1 MLPMLEKNFTGRS
14 QLMAK
19 KGKAKA
25 RKRSG
30 KRSVKD
36 LSPRSAKGKSV
47 KGGASSANNLK
58 QIGLALH
65 NYAGVSAQIG
75 KSINPA

>member
-1 MLPMLEKNFTGRS
+1 
-14 QLMAK
+14 MAK

-25 RKRSG
+25 RKRTG

-58 QIGLALH
+58 QIGLGVH
-65 NYAGVSAQIG
+65 NYHSVSPQIAR
-75 KSINPA
+75 SIVNPA

>member
-1 MLPMLEKNFTGRS
+1 
-14 QLMAK
+14 
-19 KGKAKA
+19 
-25 RKRSG
+25 
-30 KRSVKD
+30 VKE
-36 LSPRSAKGKSV
+36 LSPRSAKGRSV
-47 KGGASSANNLK
+47 KGGANSANNLK

>member
-1 MLPMLEKNFTGRS
+1 
-14 QLMAK
+14 MAK

-25 RKRSG
+25 RKRAG

-36 LSPRSAKGKSV
+36 LSARSAKGTSV
-47 KGGASSANNLK
+47 RG
-58 QIGLALH
+58 
-65 NYAGVSAQIG
+65 AQIG

>member
-1 MLPMLEKNFTGRS
+1 
-14 QLMAK
+14 MAK

-25 RKRSG
+25 RKRAG

-47 KGGASSANNLK
+47 KGGGSTANLK
-58 QIGLALH
+58 QLH
-65 NYAGVSAQIG
+65 NYQGVSAQIR
-75 KSINPA
+75 KSIVNPA